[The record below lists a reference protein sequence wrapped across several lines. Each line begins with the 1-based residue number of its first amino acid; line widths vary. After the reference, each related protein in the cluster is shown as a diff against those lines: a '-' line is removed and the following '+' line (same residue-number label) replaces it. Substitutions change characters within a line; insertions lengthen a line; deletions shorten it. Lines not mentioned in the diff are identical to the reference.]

1 MCQAFSWTAGQCM
14 ADMETEGL
22 VLWQDGRPGGR
33 GFEFHLVKASSFC
46 R

>member
-1 MCQAFSWTAGQCM
+1 MGGV
-14 ADMETEGL
+14 ETEGL
-22 VLWQDGRPGGR
+22 ALGQDGGQGGR